1 MARINLLPWRAE
13 RRAVRKR
20 EFLMMLGMAAVAA
33 VAVFGGAYYWMS
45 ARIEN
50 QVDRNTFLQEQIKEV
65 EKKLAEIKELDKT
78 RSKLLQRKQVIEQ
91 LQANR
96 SQMVHMFDE
105 LVRTIPDGVRLTSLK
120 QVGDV
125 LTLEGVAQSNASVA
139 TYMRNVEASPWLG
152 HPDLKKT
159 EIKRSAEKR
168 MPYDFAMDVRLRKP
182 AAEEE
187 GSTEGGATPAAPG
200 APAAPAA
207 APAAPAPAA
216 AQPAN
221 AAQGAKQ

>member
-13 RRAVRKR
+13 RRAVRQR
-20 EFLMMLGMAAVAA
+20 EYFMMLGTAAAA
-33 VAVFGGAYYWMS
+33 ALLAVGAAWYWMD
-45 ARIEN
+45 ARILN
-50 QVDRNTFLQEQIKEV
+50 QVDRNEYLQTQIKEV

-159 EIKRSAEKR
+159 EIKRTSEKR
-168 MPYDFAMDVRLRKP
+168 MPYDFAMDVKLRKP
-182 AAEEE
+182 AGSEGEEN
-187 GSTEGGATPAAPG
+187 ADAAAPG
-200 APAAPAA
+200 GVPKDPAIPAD
-207 APAAPAPAA
+207 P
-216 AQPAN
+216 
-221 AAQGAKQ
+221 AAQGAKK

>member
-13 RRAVRKR
+13 RRKQRER
-20 EFLMMLGMAAVAA
+20 EFYMMLGMAAV
-33 VAVFGGAYYWMS
+33 VGIAVFLGLMFWMD
-45 ARIEN
+45 ARIQN
-50 QVDRNTFLQEQIKEV
+50 QNDRNAYLEREIKEV
-65 EKKLAEIKELDKT
+65 QKKLEEIKELDKT
-78 RSKLLQRKQVIEQ
+78 RSKLLARKQVIEQ

-159 EIKRSAEKR
+159 EIKRTNEKR
-168 MPYDFAMDVRLRKP
+168 MPYDFAMDVKLRKP
-182 AAEEE
+182 AGEEQ
-187 GSTEGGATPAAPG
+187 TDATSPAAPG
-200 APAAPAA
+200 AIPAAPKAA
-207 APAAPAPAA
+207 TPPAPK
-216 AQPAN
+216 
-221 AAQGAKQ
+221 GATP

>member
-13 RRAVRKR
+13 RRAVRQR
-20 EFLMMLGMAAVAA
+20 EFFMMLGTAAAAAVLA
-33 VAVFGGAYYWMS
+33 VGAVWYWMD
-45 ARIEN
+45 ARILN
-50 QVDRNTFLQEQIKEV
+50 QVDRNEYMQAQIKEV
-65 EKKLAEIKELDKT
+65 EKKLTEIKELDKT

-159 EIKRSAEKR
+159 EIKRTSEKR
-168 MPYDFAMDVRLRKP
+168 MPYDFAMDVKLRKP
-182 AAEEE
+182 ASAEGEE
-187 GSTEGGATPAAPG
+187 GADTAAPG
-200 APAAPAA
+200 GVPKDPAKPAD
-207 APAAPAPAA
+207 P
-216 AQPAN
+216 
-221 AAQGAKQ
+221 AAQGAKK

>member
-1 MARINLLPWRAE
+1 MAKINLLPWRAE

-20 EFLMMLGMAAVAA
+20 EFLVMLAMAGAAGVAA
-33 VAVFGGAYYWMS
+33 FLGAMFWMD
-45 ARIEN
+45 ARINN
-50 QVDRNTFLQEQIKEV
+50 QIDRNTYMQAQITEV
-65 EKKLAEIKELDKT
+65 EKKLEEIKELDKT

-105 LVRTIPDGVRLTSLK
+105 LVHTIPEGVRLTSLK
-120 QVGDV
+120 QVGDI

-159 EIKRSAEKR
+159 EIKRNAEKR
-168 MPYDFAMDVRLRKP
+168 MPYDFAMDVKLRKP
-182 AAEEE
+182 AGSEENPD
-187 GSTEGGATPAAPG
+187 GTTTAAPGTPATPAVPPPPAAPG
-200 APAAPAA
+200 AKP
-207 APAAPAPAA
+207 
-216 AQPAN
+216 
-221 AAQGAKQ
+221 

>member
-20 EFLMMLGMAAVAA
+20 EFLVMLGMAGAAGVAA
-33 VAVFGGAYYWMS
+33 FLGVMFWMN

-50 QVDRNTFLQEQIKEV
+50 QIDRNGYLTAQIKEV
-65 EKKLAEIKELDKT
+65 EKKLEEIKELDKT

-105 LVRTIPDGVRLTSLK
+105 LVHTIPEGVRLTSLK
-120 QVGDV
+120 QVGDI

-152 HPDLKKT
+152 QPDLKKT
-159 EIKRSAEKR
+159 EIKRTAEKR
-168 MPYDFAMDVRLRKP
+168 MPYDFAMDVKLRKQTTEENPDGTTTP
-182 AAEEE
+182 ATP
-187 GSTEGGATPAAPG
+187 GVPAAPG
-200 APAAPAA
+200 APAAK
-207 APAAPAPAA
+207 PAAPAP
-216 AQPAN
+216 
-221 AAQGAKQ
+221 QGGKP

>member
-20 EFLMMLGMAAVAA
+20 EFLIMLAMAGAAGVAA
-33 VAVFGGAYYWMS
+33 FLGAMFWMD

-50 QVDRNTFLQEQIKEV
+50 QVDRNNYMTAQIKEV
-65 EKKLAEIKELDKT
+65 EKKLTEIEDLEKT
-78 RSKLLQRKQVIEQ
+78 RNKLLQRKQVIEQ

-105 LVRTIPDGVRLTSLK
+105 LVHTIPEGVRLTALK
-120 QVGDV
+120 QVGDI

-159 EIKRSAEKR
+159 EIKRTAEKR
-168 MPYDFAMDVRLRKP
+168 MPYDFAMDVKLRKP
-182 AAEEE
+182 AGSEENPD
-187 GSTEGGATPAAPG
+187 GTAPDAAPG
-200 APAAPAA
+200 APATTPAP
-207 APAAPAPAA
+207 PAAPATPAPHGG
-216 AQPAN
+216 QP
-221 AAQGAKQ
+221 

>member
-33 VAVFGGAYYWMS
+33 VAAFGAVYYWMN

-50 QVDRNTFLQEQIKEV
+50 QSDRNTYLQEQIKEV

-105 LVRTIPDGVRLTSLK
+105 LVRTIPDGIRLTSLK
-120 QVGDV
+120 QVGDI

-152 HPDLKKT
+152 QPDLKKT

-182 AAEEE
+182 AAAEEE
-187 GSTEGGATPAAPG
+187 GSAPGGATPPTAPG
-200 APAAPAA
+200 AAVPAAPAA
-207 APAAPAPAA
+207 APAAT
-216 AQPAN
+216 
-221 AAQGAKQ
+221 QGAKQ

>member
-20 EFLMMLGMAAVAA
+20 EFLIMLAMAGAAGVAA
-33 VAVFGGAYYWMS
+33 FLGAMFWMD

-50 QVDRNTFLQEQIKEV
+50 QIDRNNYMTAQIKEV
-65 EKKLAEIKELDKT
+65 EKKLTEIEDLEKT
-78 RSKLLQRKQVIEQ
+78 RNKLLQRKQVIEQ

-105 LVRTIPDGVRLTSLK
+105 LVHTIPEGVRLTALK
-120 QVGDV
+120 QVGEI

-168 MPYDFAMDVRLRKP
+168 MPYDFAMDVKLRKP
-182 AAEEE
+182 AGSEENPD
-187 GSTEGGATPAAPG
+187 GTTPGGTPAAPG
-200 APAAPAA
+200 APATTPAP
-207 APAAPAPAA
+207 PAAPATPA
-216 AQPAN
+216 PE
-221 AAQGAKQ
+221 GAKP

>member
-1 MARINLLPWRAE
+1 
-13 RRAVRKR
+13 VRKR
-20 EFLMMLGMAAVAA
+20 EFLVMLAMAGAAGVAA
-33 VAVFGGAYYWMS
+33 FLGAMFWMD
-45 ARIEN
+45 ARINN
-50 QVDRNTFLQEQIKEV
+50 QIDRNTYMQAQIKEV
-65 EKKLAEIKELDKT
+65 EKKLEEIKELDKT

-105 LVRTIPDGVRLTSLK
+105 LVHTIPEGVRLTSLK

-159 EIKRSAEKR
+159 EIKRTGEKR
-168 MPYDFAMDVRLRKP
+168 MPYDFAMDVKLRKP
-182 AAEEE
+182 AGSEENPD
-187 GSTEGGATPAAPG
+187 GTTTAAPGTPAPPAAPG
-200 APAAPAA
+200 AKP
-207 APAAPAPAA
+207 
-216 AQPAN
+216 
-221 AAQGAKQ
+221 

>member
-1 MARINLLPWRAE
+1 MPWRAE

-20 EFLMMLGMAAVAA
+20 EFLIMLGMAGAAGVAA
-33 VAVFGGAYYWMS
+33 FLGAMFWMD

-50 QVDRNTFLQEQIKEV
+50 QIDRNNYLTAQIKEV
-65 EKKLAEIKELDKT
+65 EKKLTEIEDLEKT
-78 RSKLLQRKQVIEQ
+78 RNKLLQRKQVIEQ

-105 LVRTIPDGVRLTSLK
+105 LVHTIPEGVRLTALK
-120 QVGDV
+120 QVGDI

-159 EIKRSAEKR
+159 EIKRTNEKR
-168 MPYDFAMDVRLRKP
+168 MPYDFAMDVKLRKP
-182 AAEEE
+182 AGEEQAD
-187 GSTEGGATPAAPG
+187 GTQGQPAGQPG
-200 APAAPAA
+200 QPAVP
-207 APAAPAPAA
+207 PPPAPAPAA
-216 AQPAN
+216 K
-221 AAQGAKQ
+221 GATP

>member
-1 MARINLLPWRAE
+1 MAKINLLPWRAE

-20 EFLMMLGMAAVAA
+20 EFLVMLAVAGA
-33 VAVFGGAYYWMS
+33 AGVAAFLGAMFWMD
-45 ARIEN
+45 ARIDN
-50 QVDRNTFLQEQIKEV
+50 QIDRNTYMQAQITEV
-65 EKKLAEIKELDKT
+65 EKKLEEIKELDKT

-105 LVRTIPDGVRLTSLK
+105 LVHTIPEGVRLTSLK
-120 QVGDV
+120 QVGDI

-159 EIKRSAEKR
+159 EIKRNAEKR
-168 MPYDFAMDVRLRKP
+168 MPYDFAMDVKLRKP
-182 AAEEE
+182 AGSEENPD
-187 GSTEGGATPAAPG
+187 GTTPAAPGTPATPAAPG
-200 APAAPAA
+200 AKP
-207 APAAPAPAA
+207 
-216 AQPAN
+216 
-221 AAQGAKQ
+221 

>member
-33 VAVFGGAYYWMS
+33 VAVFGGVYYWMS
-45 ARIEN
+45 ARLEN
-50 QVDRNTFLQEQIKEV
+50 QTDRNTFLQEQIKEV
-65 EKKLAEIKELDKT
+65 EKKLTEIKELDKT
-78 RSKLLQRKQVIEQ
+78 RGKLLQRKQVIEQ

-187 GSTEGGATPAAPG
+187 GSTEGGA
-200 APAAPAA
+200 APATPGAPAA
-207 APAAPAPAA
+207 APAATAPATP

>member
-1 MARINLLPWRAE
+1 MAKINLLPWRAE

-20 EFLMMLGMAAVAA
+20 EFLVMLAMAGAAGVAA
-33 VAVFGGAYYWMS
+33 FLGAMFWMN
-45 ARIEN
+45 ARIDN
-50 QVDRNTFLQEQIKEV
+50 QVDRNNYLQAQIKEV
-65 EKKLAEIKELDKT
+65 EKKLEEIKELDKT

-105 LVRTIPDGVRLTSLK
+105 LVHTIPEGVRLTSLK
-120 QVGDV
+120 QVGDI

-159 EIKRSAEKR
+159 EIKRTAEKR
-168 MPYDFAMDVRLRKP
+168 MPYDFAMDVKLRKP
-182 AAEEE
+182 AGSEDNPE
-187 GSTEGGATPAAPG
+187 GTTEPAPGTPAAP
-200 APAAPAA
+200 AVPP
-207 APAAPAPAA
+207 PP
-216 AQPAN
+216 
-221 AAQGAKQ
+221 AAQGAKP

>member
-1 MARINLLPWRAE
+1 MAKINLLPWRAE

-20 EFLMMLGMAAVAA
+20 EFLVMLAMAGAAGVAA
-33 VAVFGGAYYWMS
+33 FLGAMFWMD
-45 ARIEN
+45 ARINN
-50 QVDRNTFLQEQIKEV
+50 QVDRNTYMQAQITEV
-65 EKKLAEIKELDKT
+65 EKKLDEIKELDKT

-105 LVRTIPDGVRLTSLK
+105 LVHTIPEGVRLTSLK
-120 QVGDV
+120 QVGDI

-159 EIKRSAEKR
+159 EIKRTAEKR
-168 MPYDFAMDVRLRKP
+168 MPYDFAMDVKLRKP
-182 AAEEE
+182 AGSEENPD
-187 GSTEGGATPAAPG
+187 GTTTAAPGTPGTPAAPG
-200 APAAPAA
+200 AKP
-207 APAAPAPAA
+207 
-216 AQPAN
+216 
-221 AAQGAKQ
+221 

>member
-20 EFLMMLGMAAVAA
+20 EFLIMLGMAGAAGVAA
-33 VAVFGGAYYWMS
+33 FLGAMFWMD

-50 QVDRNTFLQEQIKEV
+50 QVDRNSYLTAQIKEV
-65 EKKLAEIKELDKT
+65 EKKLTEIEDLEKT
-78 RSKLLQRKQVIEQ
+78 RNKLLQRKQVIEQ

-105 LVRTIPDGVRLTSLK
+105 LVHTIPEGVRLTALK
-120 QVGDV
+120 QVGDI

-152 HPDLKKT
+152 HPDLRKT
-159 EIKRSAEKR
+159 EIKRTAEKR
-168 MPYDFAMDVRLRKP
+168 MPYDFAMDVKLRKP
-182 AAEEE
+182 AGSEENPD
-187 GSTEGGATPAAPG
+187 GSTPGGTPGTPAAP
-200 APAAPAA
+200 AATPA
-207 APAAPAPAA
+207 APAAPATPA
-216 AQPAN
+216 P
-221 AAQGAKQ
+221 QGGHQS

>member
-33 VAVFGGAYYWMS
+33 VAVFGGVYYWMN

-50 QVDRNTFLQEQIKEV
+50 QIDRNSYLQEQIKEV
-65 EKKLAEIKELDKT
+65 EKKLTEIKELDKT

-187 GSTEGGATPAAPG
+187 GSTEGGAAPAAPG
-200 APAAPAA
+200 APAA
-207 APAAPAPAA
+207 APAA

-221 AAQGAKQ
+221 AAQGAKP

>member
-1 MARINLLPWRAE
+1 MAKINLLPWRAE

-20 EFLMMLGMAAVAA
+20 EFLVMLAMAGAAGVAA
-33 VAVFGGAYYWMS
+33 FLGAMFWMD

-50 QVDRNTFLQEQIKEV
+50 QVDRNTYMQAQIKEV
-65 EKKLAEIKELDKT
+65 EKKLEEIKELDKT
-78 RSKLLQRKQVIEQ
+78 RGKLLQRKQVIEQ

-105 LVRTIPDGVRLTSLK
+105 LVHTIPEGVRLTSLK
-120 QVGDV
+120 QVGDI

-159 EIKRSAEKR
+159 EIKRTAEKR
-168 MPYDFAMDVRLRKP
+168 MPYDFAMDVKLRKP
-182 AAEEE
+182 AGSEENPD
-187 GSTEGGATPAAPG
+187 GTTTAAPGTPGVPPPPAAPG
-200 APAAPAA
+200 AKP
-207 APAAPAPAA
+207 
-216 AQPAN
+216 
-221 AAQGAKQ
+221 

>member
-1 MARINLLPWRAE
+1 MAKINLLPWRAE

-20 EFLMMLGMAAVAA
+20 EFLVMLAMAGAAGVAA
-33 VAVFGGAYYWMS
+33 FLGAMFWMD
-45 ARIEN
+45 ARVNN
-50 QVDRNTFLQEQIKEV
+50 QIDRNTYMQAQIKEV
-65 EKKLAEIKELDKT
+65 EKKLEEIKELDKT

-105 LVRTIPDGVRLTSLK
+105 LVHTIPEGVRLTSLK
-120 QVGDV
+120 QVGDI

-159 EIKRSAEKR
+159 EIKRTAEKR
-168 MPYDFAMDVRLRKP
+168 MPYDFAMDVKLRKP
-182 AAEEE
+182 AGSEENPD
-187 GSTEGGATPAAPG
+187 GITTAAPGTPGVPPPPAAPG
-200 APAAPAA
+200 AKP
-207 APAAPAPAA
+207 
-216 AQPAN
+216 
-221 AAQGAKQ
+221 